1 MIMFRDYLIIL
12 QSLADI
18 LVEELHNHLYLKSL
32 YCNERWK
39 AYSSKNGI
47 RSNTCSCRA
56 VANRVVQ
63 DQVLMRV
70 LGLQTGCV
78 SSQLSIPY

>member
-1 MIMFRDYLIIL
+1 
-12 QSLADI
+12 
-18 LVEELHNHLYLKSL
+18 
-32 YCNERWK
+32 
-39 AYSSKNGI
+39 
-47 RSNTCSCRA
+47 
-56 VANRVVQ
+56 VQ